1 MNVHKNARLTPRGR
15 GLMIDRIEVA
25 CRYGKQ
31 LRRAECRSERP
42 IAGMADIAGVTAS
55 YRTAVRHLDAAHPGW
70 LPEQIASIEGLRRQ
84 RLTSPV
90 IARQLSMALS
100 TVGLILR
107 RIGLNRLPCSSA
119 GRR

>member
-1 MNVHKNARLTPRGR
+1 MPR
-15 GLMIDRIEVA
+15 
-25 CRYGKQ
+25 
-31 LRRAECRSERP
+31 RP
-42 IAGMADIAGVTAS
+42 
-55 YRTAVRHLDAAHPGW
+55 LDAGD
-70 LPEQIASIEGLRRQ
+70 LPAIDLKARRRDPQQVEGRVGLRRQ